1 MTESDQHHA
10 ARARRRWH
18 GPAVIA
24 LAVGILAVFAVAV
37 VGPTADR
44 AAADPVVVQS
54 GQSNVSNMNGP
65 TTFSASFSRPTT
77 AGDLLAV
84 SVVCG
89 VIIGGMTAP
98 TVSLPAGWHKGV
110 GLVGGIL
117 GGLEADVYYYPD
129 NPGGITT
136 FGAGSVPSGTEAYC
150 TTFWAELSGLGSSV
164 SVDSSGVGS
173 ANSGSSITARTA
185 AAVPAGDLV
194 LLSSTDGT
202 EVPDNAYTLPPGFS
216 FLAQQ
221 NAGHV
226 DQPGTFADLTATGDT
241 TQGGTIS
248 WDGGSNDSV
257 AVVVALSTSPSTTT
271 TTTTTPVG
279 TGLAV
284 TTSSLPGA
292 VTAESYSAPLS
303 AAGGNPPYEW
313 RVVANSGRLPRGL
326 RLHEHTGVISGRLSR
341 GATSS
346 TFTVEVLDTRVRAAH
361 HTSARAVATRTLS
374 IAVS

>member
-1 MTESDQHHA
+1 MTEPDQHPA
-10 ARARRRWH
+10 PPARRGWR
-18 GPAVIA
+18 GPAVVG
-24 LAVGILAVFAVAV
+24 LAVGILAVCAVAV
-37 VGPTADR
+37 VGPTVGR

-98 TVSLPAGWHKGV
+98 TVSLPAGWQKGV

-117 GGLEADVYYYPD
+117 GGLEADISYYPD

-136 FGAGSVPSGTEAYC
+136 FSAGSVPSGTEAYC

-173 ANSGSSITARTA
+173 ANSGTSITARTA

-202 EVPDNAYTLPPGFS
+202 EVPDNVYTLPPGFS

-226 DQPGTFADLTATGDT
+226 AQPGTFSDLTAPGDA
-241 TQGGTIS
+241 TQGGAIS

-257 AVVVALSTSPSTTT
+257 AVVVALSTSSSTTT
-271 TTTTTPVG
+271 TTTTGG

-292 VTAESYSAPLS
+292 TDGESYSVALS
-303 AAGGNPPYEW
+303 ATGGNPPYEW
-313 RVVANSGRLPRGL
+313 RVLASTGRPPRGL
-326 RLHEHTGVISGRLSR
+326 RLHEHTGVISGRLAR

-361 HTSARAVATRTLS
+361 HASTRAVATRTLS